1 RRDGTIPP
9 ARPTKG
15 PEIHLAIQSLRAAR
29 PARWRRLRTMPSY
42 RIEGGTPL
50 RGAIRASG
58 AKNAATK
65 QIVAS
70 LLTDEDVVLHNVP
83 SIGDVA
89 ITIDVCRA
97 LGARIEWSGP
107 STLHIR
113 AATVRGGDVPV
124 AFSGL
129 NRIPIL
135 LFGPLIHRY
144 GTASVPLLG
153 GDEIGARPID
163 FHLGALRKLG
173 ATVELD
179 GDRWRA
185 SATRLK
191 GALIELPYPSVGAT
205 ESALLSSVLAEGTT
219 VIQNA
224 AVEPEIVDTILL
236 LQKMGALIAVE
247 VDRTI
252 IVEGVPRLRG
262 ADHRMLADRIE
273 VASFAAA
280 AVATDGD
287 VFIEGAEQGTIMA
300 FLNALRRVGGEFEVR
315 PDGIRFF
322 RGGELSSIALET
334 DVHPGFATDWQQ
346 PFVVLLTQATGLSVV
361 HETVYERRFG
371 YTKVLRAMGATLEL
385 YNTCLGGKTCR
396 FRYGDHPH
404 SCLVQGPTPLT
415 GTAMDIPDLRAG
427 FSYLIAAL
435 VANGPSTISGAQY
448 VERGYSAIPDK
459 ITRLGGRIAVE

>member
-1 RRDGTIPP
+1 MP
-9 ARPTKG
+9 
-15 PEIHLAIQSLRAAR
+15 RA
-29 PARWRRLRTMPSY
+29 MPSY

-50 RGAIRASG
+50 RGDIRASG

-70 LLTDEDVVLHNVP
+70 LLTDEDVILRNVP

-89 ITIDVCRA
+89 ITIDICRA
-97 LGARIEWSGP
+97 LGARIEWGEP
-107 STLHIR
+107 GTLHIL
-113 AATVRGGDVPV
+113 AATIERDDVPV

-129 NRIPIL
+129 NRIPVL
-135 LFGPLIHRY
+135 LLGPLLHRH
-144 GTASVPLLG
+144 GRASVPLLG

-163 FHLGALRKLG
+163 FHMEALRRLG
-173 ATVELD
+173 ATVEIDSNGQL
-179 GDRWRA
+179 
-185 SATRLK
+185 SAVGTRLK
-191 GALIELPYPSVGAT
+191 GMLIELPYPSVGAT
-205 ESALLSSVLAEGTT
+205 ESVLMSSVLAEGTT

-252 IVEGVPRLRG
+252 VVEGVSRLHG

-287 VFIEGAEQGTIMA
+287 IFIEGAEQSTIMA

-322 RGGELSSIALET
+322 RGGGRGGELRSISLET

-346 PFVVLLTQATGLSVV
+346 PFVVLLTRANGLSVV

-371 YTKVLRAMGATLEL
+371 YTNVLRDMGATIEI
-385 YNTCLGGKTCR
+385 YNACLGGKPCR

-404 SCLVQGPTPLT
+404 SCLVQGPTPLR

-427 FSYLIAAL
+427 FSYVIAAL
-435 VANGPSTISGAQY
+435 VASGTSTISGAQY

-459 ITRLGGRIAVE
+459 ITRLGGRISVE